1 MEIVVRS
8 IRGIRKCLC
17 FSSARSTAAIGAL
30 ILLPFIS
37 LFAEEKENITVKSSS
52 VNKGVVSANA
62 EVHGKVVQLL
72 CYTSATDCNTPK
84 GGEYLMLRTPPG
96 KGTYTDCPNVDLYER
111 SASRKQ
117 GRKIGEFCLLG
128 NEP

>member
-1 MEIVVRS
+1 MSTSASLKENTRRHMEIVVRS

-62 EVHGKVVQLL
+62 E
-72 CYTSATDCNTPK
+72 A
-84 GGEYLMLRTPPG
+84 
-96 KGTYTDCPNVDLYER
+96 
-111 SASRKQ
+111 A
-117 GRKIGEFCLLG
+117 
-128 NEP
+128 